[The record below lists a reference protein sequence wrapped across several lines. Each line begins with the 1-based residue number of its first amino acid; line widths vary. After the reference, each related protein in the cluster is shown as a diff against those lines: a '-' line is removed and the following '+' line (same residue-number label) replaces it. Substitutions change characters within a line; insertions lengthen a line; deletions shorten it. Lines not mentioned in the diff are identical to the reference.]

1 MEKRMKPISYIIM
14 QVLILVAVILII
26 TLSPKYNFSITFP
39 KFFLIIGQLLAL
51 RYLFSICMA
60 KMNI

>member
-1 MEKRMKPISYIIM
+1 MERRMKLISYIIM

-51 RYLFSICMA
+51 RYLFE
-60 KMNI
+60 